1 MKFNKNPVRAVRK
14 LVRDIQCL
22 KKEMDQRKQPLPST
36 WDVNKNNIL
45 IMVSS
50 SSKGGAQRVACQ
62 VANGLSEK
70 YNVVLIFG
78 SDARNCY
85 PVSEKV
91 MLRHLPHLY
100 FDPSELLR
108 IHLVKSLKRQMNI
121 DVSISLLINMNQIN
135 LKSAQGERV
144 IVSERNNPAIA
155 YPEEFEKTKK
165 IYAKADHVIFQ
176 TREVQSLYDPEIQAH
191 STILPNPVSVQA
203 MALADPAKRI
213 VNVARLE
220 VNKNQEMLIRAF
232 ARFLP
237 LHPGFTLSFY
247 GEGRLKE
254 KLLKIVTDLGIQDK
268 VFFHGN
274 VDNIHEQ
281 IADAACFVLSSNVE
295 GMPNAL
301 LEAMMMGLP
310 CISTNC
316 TGSKEVIRDGWNGL
330 LVGTGDVDGLFH
342 AMNRMTDE
350 PDLAKICRENA
361 KKTAEKFR
369 LENVIGQWEKLCD
382 QEIKKRKV

>member
-14 LVRDIQCL
+14 LIRDIQCL

-203 MALADPAKRI
+203 MAL
-213 VNVARLE
+213 
-220 VNKNQEMLIRAF
+220 
-232 ARFLP
+232 
-237 LHPGFTLSFY
+237 
-247 GEGRLKE
+247 
-254 KLLKIVTDLGIQDK
+254 
-268 VFFHGN
+268 
-274 VDNIHEQ
+274 
-281 IADAACFVLSSNVE
+281 
-295 GMPNAL
+295 
-301 LEAMMMGLP
+301 
-310 CISTNC
+310 
-316 TGSKEVIRDGWNGL
+316 
-330 LVGTGDVDGLFH
+330 LVMC
-342 AMNRMTDE
+342 A
-350 PDLAKICRENA
+350 
-361 KKTAEKFR
+361 
-369 LENVIGQWEKLCD
+369 
-382 QEIKKRKV
+382 